1 MAGEEK
7 PAFSRHRRSSLAEDR
22 PRGMT
27 VAITMQVNDA

>member
-1 MAGEEK
+1 MRPGRAWQEPRMAG
-7 PAFSRHRRSSLAEDR
+7 EDR

>member
-7 PAFSRHRRSSLAEDR
+7 RAFFRCSQPPLAEDR